1 MASKI
6 GNFIKNAWAKEPVI
20 TAAVAIGIV
29 AVVTPLV
36 SPYTKYS
43 AMMNKAVPYTYP
55 VPLRDD
61 GNMPDVPSHPCEK
74 LGPNLEWLKNL

>member
-1 MASKI
+1 MASRI
-6 GNFIKNAWAKEPVI
+6 GGFLKKLWAEQPVI
-20 TAAVAIGIV
+20 TVAIAIGIV

-43 AMMNKAVPYTYP
+43 SMMNKAVPYTYP

-61 GNMPDVPSHPCEK
+61 GNMPDVPSHPCDK
-74 LGPNLEWLKNL
+74 LGPNLDWLKNL